1 MYLDALLQF
10 SDSQAVTATAV
21 STNVINLGT
30 GGRDIGVGEDLY
42 FFIGLP
48 VAMTDAG
55 SDSTVTVTVEV
66 DDNESFTSAT
76 VAQTIGV
83 FPALSAAGAK
93 LIAKIQPLAVN
104 EQYVRLRYTVANGNL
119 TTGSIDAA
127 IMKDVDAYKFYQDA
141 ITIS

>member
-1 MYLDALLQF
+1 MITDALLLF
-10 SDSQAVTATAV
+10 SDAQAVTATAV
-21 STNVINLGT
+21 STNVLDFGT
-30 GGRDIGVGEDLY
+30 GGRDLGIGEDLY

-48 VAMTDAG
+48 VAMTDSG

-66 DDNESFTSAT
+66 DDNASFTSAV

-83 FPALSAAGAK
+83 FPAASAAGTK

-119 TTGSIDAA
+119 TTGSFDAM
-127 IMKDVDAYKFYQDA
+127 IVKDVDAYKFYADA